1 MMNHQRQTVGHKPIL
16 PFPSSPAVTAFVRL
30 LVAHFDF
37 TPPQD
42 RRMMILSIGDIQ
54 FCFFGFGCCI
64 FDGHFQSSNFEH
76 PICTNNRFDIARHFL
91 GE

>member
-1 MMNHQRQTVGHKPIL
+1 
-16 PFPSSPAVTAFVRL
+16 
-30 LVAHFDF
+30 
-37 TPPQD
+37 
-42 RRMMILSIGDIQ
+42 MMILSIGDIQ

-64 FDGHFQSSNFEH
+64 FDGHFQSPNFEH